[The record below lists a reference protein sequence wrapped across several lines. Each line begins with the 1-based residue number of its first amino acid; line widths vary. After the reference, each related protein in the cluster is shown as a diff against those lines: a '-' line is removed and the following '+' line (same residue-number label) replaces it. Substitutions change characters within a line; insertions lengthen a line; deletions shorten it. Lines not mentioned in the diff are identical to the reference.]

1 MNKTI
6 REMDTHV
13 KHYSEVAEHN
23 QDLAAAQSL
32 EISKLKRN
40 HEEELAK
47 LNSRYA
53 DSLGN
58 VRNDH
63 SAKISSLKATL
74 RARDEHIKELEELT
88 YGVSEEYHAAERNS
102 KVSATKEGE
111 MRVTANNRLEKYKSL
126 EQTLKELQDET
137 EEERY
142 NNDLV
147 LLENECLKERIE
159 EIGNELI
166 DAYHRIKVRHE
177 VFG

>member
-1 MNKTI
+1 
-6 REMDTHV
+6 
-13 KHYSEVAEHN
+13 
-23 QDLAAAQSL
+23 
-32 EISKLKRN
+32 
-40 HEEELAK
+40 
-47 LNSRYA
+47 
-53 DSLGN
+53 
-58 VRNDH
+58 
-63 SAKISSLKATL
+63 
-74 RARDEHIKELEELT
+74 
-88 YGVSEEYHAAERNS
+88 
-102 KVSATKEGE
+102 